1 MRIRENLTGRQV
13 LVIGGNGGI
22 GKQCIQMALDAG
34 CYVTAILRTP
44 AKLTI
49 QHPNLTVVQGDITNP
64 ASVMPYLQNMDAV
77 ISAVGASGG
86 LLGDKPTTLY
96 SDSAKLILSGLNPAA
111 HTHAFFISA
120 SAVEISP
127 VLPFFV
133 RFFARYVLQKLL
145 KHMYRD
151 LLNMET
157 IVKQSSANWTMI
169 RPPQLTDGEA
179 TGNYRVAINQ
189 FLRKGLKIS
198 RADVAHFIINHI
210 DDTEI
215 RNATVE
221 IGY

>member
-1 MRIRENLTGRQV
+1 MKIKENLTGLQI

-22 GKQCIQMALDAG
+22 GKQCIRTALEAG

-44 AKLTI
+44 SKLTI
-49 QHPNLTVVQGDITNP
+49 THPNLTVIQGDVNNP
-64 ASVMPYLQNMDAV
+64 APVIPHLGNKDAV

-96 SDSAKLILSGLNPAA
+96 SDSAKLILSGLDTIAN
-111 HTHAFFISA
+111 THLFFVSA

-127 VLPFFV
+127 ILPFFV

-145 KHMYRD
+145 RHMYHD
-151 LLNMET
+151 LLEMET
-157 IVKQSSANWTMI
+157 VVKKSSANYTII

-189 FLRKGLKIS
+189 FLKNGLKIS

-210 DDTEI
+210 DDSEI
-215 RNATVE
+215 SRATVE